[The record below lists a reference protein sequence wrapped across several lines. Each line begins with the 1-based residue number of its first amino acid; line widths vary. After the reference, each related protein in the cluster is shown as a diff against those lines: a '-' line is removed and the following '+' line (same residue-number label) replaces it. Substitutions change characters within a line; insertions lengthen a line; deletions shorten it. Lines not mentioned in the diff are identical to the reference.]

1 MRKEVEILK
10 IGSIIPSIKKD
21 KKEDK
26 DTIMVVFNG
35 GPIFD
40 HYVEVLKEK
49 CGDKYNYLRTDIA
62 IVGTMEV
69 FKGSLLGHKRSETLK
84 GIQNDEPKIGVSYG
98 VEAWYTSTVND
109 IIDGNILITRN
120 SVYAIHDISK
130 IREKRLNDLGI

>member
-1 MRKEVEILK
+1 MLKEVEILK
-10 IGSIIPSIKKD
+10 IGSIIPS
-21 KKEDK
+21 KEDK
-26 DTIMVVFNG
+26 HTIMVVYNG

-49 CGDKYNYLRTDIA
+49 CGDKYNYLKTHQA
-62 IVGTMEV
+62 IVGSPEQ
-69 FKGSLLGHKRSETLK
+69 FRNSLLGHKKVDKIK
-84 GIQNDEPKIGVSYG
+84 GVQNDEPKIGVSYG